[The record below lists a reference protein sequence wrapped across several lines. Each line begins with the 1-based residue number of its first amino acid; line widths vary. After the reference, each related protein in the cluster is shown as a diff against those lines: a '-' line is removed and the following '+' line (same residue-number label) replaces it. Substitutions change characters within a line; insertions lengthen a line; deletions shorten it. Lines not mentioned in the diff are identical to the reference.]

1 MILVQ
6 RKRRSKLRGEKM
18 KWSWRVGKI
27 AGIDLKIHLTFVF
40 ILIWYGLSTYLG
52 GGSLTAALS
61 NVLLI
66 LALFFSVVLHEFG
79 HALTAR
85 LFGISTRDITLLP
98 IGGIARLESM
108 PEDPKEELLVSIAGP
123 AVNAVIAGGLFTG
136 LLLSGFFNPPL
147 VMAEML
153 SNFWLQLMVANITLV
168 LFNLVPAFPMDG
180 GRVLRSVMAM
190 FMDHLKATRIASNIG
205 RGLAVLMG
213 IAGFFVN
220 PWLILTAAFV
230 WFGAGAEAQA
240 TELKVGLKGLVVR
253 DAMVSQFY
261 QVEANQ
267 SLSDVFQL
275 AMSTGQSDIPV
286 VSNGNFLGIIRRA
299 DLMKAID
306 RLGNR
311 APAYAAIGAEPP
323 GLAPEMPLEEVLP
336 KFATHRALPV
346 LDGRQLIG
354 LVTSESIQQR
364 MWLNQRMNAANKPRT
379 TGESTDVA

>member
-1 MILVQ
+1 
-6 RKRRSKLRGEKM
+6 M

-27 AGIDLKIHLTFVF
+27 AGIDLKIHLTFVL
-40 ILIWYGLSTYLG
+40 ILLWYGISTYMS

-85 LFGISTRDITLLP
+85 LFGIATRDIILLP

-147 VMAEML
+147 IMAEML
-153 SNFWLQLMVANITLV
+153 TNFWLQLMFANIILV
-168 LFNLVPAFPMDG
+168 LFNMIPAFPMDG
-180 GRVLRSVMAM
+180 GRVLRSILAM
-190 FMDHLKATRIASNIG
+190 FMDHLKATRIAANIG
-205 RGLAVLMG
+205 RGLALVMG

-240 TELKVGLKGLVVR
+240 VEVKVGLKGLLVR
-253 DAMVSQFY
+253 DAMVSHFY
-261 QVEANQ
+261 QAEANQ
-267 SLSDVFQL
+267 PLSDVLQL
-275 AMSTGQSDIPV
+275 AMSTGQQHIPV
-286 VSNGNFLGIIRRA
+286 LSNGNFLGIIRQT
-299 DLMKAID
+299 DLLKAID

-311 APAYAAIGAEPP
+311 APAYAAIGVEPA
-323 GLAPEMPLEEVLP
+323 GLDPDMALNDVLP
-336 KFATHRALPV
+336 RFAAHQVLPV
-346 LDGRQLIG
+346 LEGRQLVG
-354 LVTSESIQQR
+354 LITPESVQQR
-364 MWLNQRMNAANKPRT
+364 MWLNQRLRDGSNKPRP
-379 TGESTDVA
+379 TGESTDTA

>member
-1 MILVQ
+1 
-6 RKRRSKLRGEKM
+6 M
-18 KWSWRVGKI
+18 KWSWHVGKI

-52 GGSLTAALS
+52 GGSLTAALN

-85 LFGISTRDITLLP
+85 LFGIATRDITLLP

-108 PEDPKEELLVSIAGP
+108 PEDPKEELIVSIAGP

-147 VMAEML
+147 IMAEML
-153 SNFWLQLMVANITLV
+153 NNFWLQLTVANITLV
-168 LFNLVPAFPMDG
+168 LFNLIPAFPMDG
-180 GRVLRSVMAM
+180 GRVLRSILAL
-190 FMDHLKATRIASNIG
+190 FMDHLKATRIASYIG
-205 RGLAVLMG
+205 RGLALVMG

-230 WFGAGAEAQA
+230 WFGAGAEAQSV
-240 TELKVGLKGLVVR
+240 ELKVGLKGLLVR
-253 DAMVSQFY
+253 DAMLSHYY

-267 SLSDVFQL
+267 PLSDVFQL
-275 AMSTGQSDIPV
+275 AMSTGQRHMPV

-299 DLMKAID
+299 DLLKAID

-311 APAYAAIGAEPP
+311 APAYAAIGVEPTSLDP
-323 GLAPEMPLEEVLP
+323 GMPLNDVLP
-336 KFATHRALPV
+336 KFTAHQVLPV
-346 LDGRQLIG
+346 LEGRQLIG
-354 LVTSESIQQR
+354 LITPESVQQR
-364 MWLNQRMNAANKPRT
+364 MWLNQRLQNGTNKPRS
-379 TGESTDVA
+379 TGESTDIA